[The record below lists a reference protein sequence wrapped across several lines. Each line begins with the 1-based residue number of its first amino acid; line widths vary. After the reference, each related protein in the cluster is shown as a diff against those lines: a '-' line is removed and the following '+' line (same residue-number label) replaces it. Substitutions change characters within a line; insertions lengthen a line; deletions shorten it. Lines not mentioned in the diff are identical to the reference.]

1 MDFGLSEE
9 QVLLQDT
16 VRRFLAARCPTSRVR
31 EIMETPTAHDADL
44 WRGLVELGIPSILVP
59 EVHGGLGQELL
70 DLAIVAEELGYAATP
85 GPFLASAM
93 ATVALAHADDADA
106 KSTWLPKLAAGE
118 AVGAIAIGEANEEW
132 SLDRLI
138 ARATKG
144 CITGKKPLVA
154 GAGVADFV
162 LVATTGDEEIGLYL
176 VEAGAR
182 GLSLSALKTSDMTR
196 PLWSADLSDVPATRI
211 GGARAIARAY
221 DAGLVLLAADA
232 YGGARRCFEMTRGY
246 VLEREQF
253 GQKIGSFQAV
263 KHQLADLIADLEPV
277 RSLYWY
283 AAHAFDRLPEKA
295 TRHAALA
302 KAHAGDVFD
311 RIARMATEL
320 HGGIGFTWEY
330 DLHLWFRRA
339 MFDRSYLGEA
349 IYQRA
354 RAAVVSGW

>member
-1 MDFGLSEE
+1 MNFGLSEE
-9 QVLLQDT
+9 QVLLQET
-16 VRRFLAARCPTSRVR
+16 VRRFLAARCPATRVR
-31 EIMETPTAHDADL
+31 EIMETATAHDADL
-44 WRGLVELGIPSILVP
+44 WSGLAELGVPSILVP
-59 EVHGGLGQELL
+59 ESHGGLGQELL
-70 DLAIVAEELGYAATP
+70 DLAIVAEELGYAGTP

-93 ATVALAHADDADA
+93 ATVALAHADDEHA
-106 KSTWLPKLAAGE
+106 KSQWLPKLACGE

-132 SLDRLI
+132 GLEQSSTRA
-138 ARATKG
+138 ARG
-144 CITGKKPLVA
+144 GLTGKKPLVA
-154 GAGVADFV
+154 GAGVADFL
-162 LVATTGDEEIGLYL
+162 LVAGAGDEGSGLYL
-176 VEAGAR
+176 VEPGAK
-182 GLSLSALKTSDMTR
+182 GLHVSALKTSDMTR
-196 PLWSADLSDVPATRI
+196 PLWGVDLADTPCSRI
-211 GGARAIARAY
+211 AGDSAIARAY

-253 GQKIGSFQAV
+253 GQKIASFQAV

-277 RSLYWY
+277 LSMYWY
-283 AAHAFDRLPEKA
+283 AAHAFDHLPDKA

-302 KAHAGDVFD
+302 KAHACDVFD
-311 RIARMATEL
+311 RVARMATEL

-354 RAAVVSGW
+354 RAAAVSGW

>member
-9 QVLLQDT
+9 QILLQDT
-16 VRRFLAARCPTSRVR
+16 VRRFLAARCPTTRVR
-31 EIMETPTAHDADL
+31 EIMETASAHDTDL
-44 WRGLVELGIPSILVP
+44 WQGLAELGVLSISVP
-59 EVHGGLGQELL
+59 EAHGGLGQELL
-70 DLAIVAEELGYAATP
+70 DLAVVAEELGYAATP
-85 GPFLASAM
+85 GPFLATAM
-93 ATVALAHADDADA
+93 ATIALLHADDAA
-106 KSTWLPKLAAGE
+106 VKSTWLPKLACGE

-132 SLDRLI
+132 GLDRMST
-138 ARATKG
+138 RAAG
-144 CITGKKPLVA
+144 GGLLGKKPLVA
-154 GAGVADFV
+154 GAGVADV
-162 LVATTGDEEIGLYL
+162 LLVAAVGEEGPGLYAL
-176 VEAGAR
+176 ETGSE
-182 GLSLSALKTSDMTR
+182 GLAVQPLKTSDMTR
-196 PLWSADLSDVPATRI
+196 PLYSVEMTDAPATRV
-211 GGARAIARAY
+211 GGASALARAY

-277 RSLYWY
+277 MSLYWY

-302 KAHAGDVFD
+302 KAHACDVFD
-311 RIARMATEL
+311 RVARMSTEL

-339 MFDRSYLGEA
+339 MFDRAYLGEA
-349 IYQRA
+349 LYQRA
-354 RAAVVSGW
+354 RAAAASGW

>member
-9 QVLLQDT
+9 QVLLQET

-31 EIMETPTAHDADL
+31 EIMEAPTAHDAGL
-44 WRGLVELGIPSILVP
+44 WGGLAELGIPSIVVP
-59 EVHGGLGQELL
+59 EARGGLGQELL

-93 ATVALAHADDADA
+93 ATVALVHAQDESA
-106 KSTWLPKLAAGE
+106 KSQWLPRLASGE

-132 SLDRLI
+132 GLDRLSTQ
-138 ARATKG
+138 AAG
-144 CITGKKPLVA
+144 GSLTGKKPLVA
-154 GAGVADFV
+154 GAGVADFL
-162 LVATTGDEEIGLYL
+162 LVGGVGDDGVGLYL
-176 VEAGAR
+176 VEAGAK
-182 GLSLSALKTSDMTR
+182 GLTAAALKTSDMTR
-196 PLWSADLSDVPATRI
+196 PLWSVDLDDTPARRI
-211 GGARAIARAY
+211 GGADAIARAY

-232 YGGARRCFEMTRGY
+232 YGGARRCFEMTCSY

-277 RSLYWY
+277 LSLYWY
-283 AAHAFDRLPEKA
+283 AAHAFDRLPDKA

-302 KAHAGDVFD
+302 KAHACDVFD
-311 RIARMATEL
+311 RMTRMATEL

-354 RAAVVSGW
+354 RAAAVSGW